1 MIIFKAWDL
10 FLFKIIYSGY
20 NKIVEVLQ
28 YDFRKN
34 GQNKKGFLVENR
46 NELMDI
52 ISNKVNNNHN
62 ILSDKFA
69 TAAFNYFM
77 KQMPGALYYKD
88 KDGKYFRIL
97 TKDVYPA
104 IHYFLICGLG
114 NNFC

>member
-1 MIIFKAWDL
+1 MLVI
-10 FLFKIIYSGY
+10 
-20 NKIVEVLQ
+20 LQ

-34 GQNKKGFLVENR
+34 GSKQKRISCEENR

-77 KQMPGALYYKD
+77 KQMPGALY
-88 KDGKYFRIL
+88 
-97 TKDVYPA
+97 
-104 IHYFLICGLG
+104 
-114 NNFC
+114 